1 MAKKVSKF
9 FRIGVEGDTCD
20 GRVISAQ
27 DIQEMAETFDPRVY
41 GCRINLEHLRGILP
55 DGIFKRYGDVVEL
68 KAEKIDDDLA
78 LKGKWALFAKI
89 TPTDDLI
96 AMNKAA
102 QKVYTSMEIQPNF
115 ANTGKCYLVGLAVTD
130 DPASLGT
137 EYLEFCRTAK
147 HNPLNRF
154 KLSPENL
161 ISVATPVEL
170 EFEDLPE
177 TVFTALTEKVKSIFG
192 RKQASDDARLNDVH
206 EAVTAVAE
214 HVQEKLSATEQ
225 RLAEMET
232 AFSAL
237 KQDVTDRADET
248 SQAFTR
254 LKNSLDHTESLTQQ
268 RRSKATGGALTLE
281 SEPLVKLLEE
291 NAYRELIWR
300 QRVNEAARAVM
311 LACAAGNDLDVIGAN
326 YNTTRLTITP
336 ADDSTIPP
344 TPAVMESDTDY
355 RLRIQQAFEGLS
367 VAGSVGAYQYHGRSA
382 DGRVADISVTS
393 PSPACVTISVLSR
406 ENNGVASED
415 LLAVVRNAIN
425 GEDVRPVADRVTVQ
439 SAAIVEYQISK

>member
-55 DGIFKRYGDVVEL
+55 DGIFKRYGDVAEL
-68 KAEKIDDDLA
+68 KAEKIDDDSA

-161 ISVATPVEL
+161 ISVATPGRWE
-170 EFEDLPE
+170 PI
-177 TVFTALTEKVKSIFG
+177 SIM
-192 RKQASDDARLNDVH
+192 A
-206 EAVTAVAE
+206 AVPTGVSRIS
-214 HVQEKLSATEQ
+214 LSP
-225 RLAEMET
+225 
-232 AFSAL
+232 
-237 KQDVTDRADET
+237 V
-248 SQAFTR
+248 
-254 LKNSLDHTESLTQQ
+254 
-268 RRSKATGGALTLE
+268 
-281 SEPLVKLLEE
+281 
-291 NAYRELIWR
+291 
-300 QRVNEAARAVM
+300 
-311 LACAAGNDLDVIGAN
+311 
-326 YNTTRLTITP
+326 
-336 ADDSTIPP
+336 
-344 TPAVMESDTDY
+344 
-355 RLRIQQAFEGLS
+355 RLRPA
-367 VAGSVGAYQYHGRSA
+367 
-382 DGRVADISVTS
+382 S
-393 PSPACVTISVLSR
+393 PSPCCHVKITVSHPKTCWPWCVT
-406 ENNGVASED
+406 
-415 LLAVVRNAIN
+415 
-425 GEDVRPVADRVTVQ
+425 P
-439 SAAIVEYQISK
+439 

>member
-1 MAKKVSKF
+1 
-9 FRIGVEGDTCD
+9 
-20 GRVISAQ
+20 
-27 DIQEMAETFDPRVY
+27 MAETFDPRVY
-41 GCRINLEHLRGILP
+41 GCRINLEHLRGVLP

-68 KAEKIDDDLA
+68 KAEKIDDDSA

-254 LKNSLDHTESLTQQ
+254 LKNSLDHAESLTQQ
-268 RRSKATGGALTLE
+268 RRSKATGGGGDALMT
-281 SEPLVKLLEE
+281 
-291 NAYRELIWR
+291 N
-300 QRVNEAARAVM
+300 
-311 LACAAGNDLDVIGAN
+311 C
-326 YNTTRLTITP
+326 
-336 ADDSTIPP
+336 
-344 TPAVMESDTDY
+344 
-355 RLRIQQAFEGLS
+355 
-367 VAGSVGAYQYHGRSA
+367 
-382 DGRVADISVTS
+382 
-393 PSPACVTISVLSR
+393 
-406 ENNGVASED
+406 
-415 LLAVVRNAIN
+415 
-425 GEDVRPVADRVTVQ
+425 
-439 SAAIVEYQISK
+439 